1 MFQLNPTLL
10 NTASLNLE
18 VVGNNITNSGVSG
31 YKSSDFESALAGA
44 VRSSQ
49 GAQIKGAKINMSQG
63 SIVASV
69 SPLSMAINGA
79 GFFKVEKIDGSYTYT
94 RDGSFQMDKEG
105 FIINANGDKLIGF
118 PDATTNA
125 QGVLQID
132 TAKNPPEASTLAK
145 IEMNLPAEET
155 QISAAITF
163 SPTLTSSF
171 NNTTS
176 SVVYDQLGVAKVIQS
191 YYRYEEDKVSTA
203 IATPTV
209 TPTAAGVAGA
219 TGAGLF
225 SLVVSSATGLLPGQ
239 KITGTGLAANTFIAT
254 TWDGVSTTVPITA
267 GTTADFNGTNT
278 ISIPAAGHLVIKVAD
293 ATGLMPGQRITGT
306 GLADNTFI
314 ADNYVRGSTTVP
326 ITVAT
331 TAAFTNT
338 TVITAPSHWE
348 AYIYSDSEQIAQ
360 LSLVF
365 NTDGTLNKT
374 LTHSESP
381 VLNTT
386 TNAALATQPTY
397 AWNAALG
404 QLTFTVPAG
413 AGTAMVGLPLDFS
426 DVTKYAGAFTASSTQ
441 TDGYPPG
448 ALLGISVERDG
459 KILARY
465 GNGQQQVQA
474 QVMLANFKNPNG
486 LEVARDN
493 QFLST
498 LASGVE
504 DAGAPGQYGTGAIEG
519 SSVEQSNV
527 DLTAEMI
534 KLIAAQ
540 RNYQSVAQLI
550 KKQDEVLQTAINI
563 GQ

>member
-49 GAQIKGAKINMSQG
+49 GAQIKGAKINLSQG

-105 FIINANGDKLIGF
+105 YIINANGDKLIGF

-163 SPTLTSSF
+163 NPLNTSSF

-176 SVVYDQLGVAKVIQS
+176 SIIYDQLGIAKAIQS
-191 YYRYEEDKVSTA
+191 YYRYEEDKASTA
-203 IATPTV
+203 TLTAVVARAATGTIGQSALTV
-209 TPTAAGVAGA
+209 TD
-219 TGAGLF
+219 
-225 SLVVSSATGLLPGQ
+225 ATGLIAGQ
-239 KITGTGLAANTFIAT
+239 RITGTGIAANTFIAST
-254 TWDGVSTTVPITA
+254 YVSGALVVPISVPLT
-267 GTTADFNGTNT
+267 DDL
-278 ISIPAAGHLVIKVAD
+278 AAGATSLSAAVTNQFVIKVAD

-306 GLADNTFI
+306 GIADNTFI

-331 TAAFTNT
+331 TADFTGT
-338 TVITAPSHWE
+338 TTMTAPAHWE
-348 AYIYSDSEQIAQ
+348 AYIYSDSQQIAQ
-360 LSLVF
+360 LSLMF
-365 NTDGTLNKT
+365 NADGTLNKT
-374 LTHSESP
+374 LSHSESP
-381 VLNTT
+381 VLDKT
-386 TNAALATQPTY
+386 TNLALTTQPTY
-397 AWNAALG
+397 AWNAAMG

-413 AGTAMVGLPLDFS
+413 TGTAMVGLPLDFS
-426 DVTKYAGAFTASSTQ
+426 DVTKYAGDFTASSTQ
-441 TDGYPPG
+441 TAGYPPG

-527 DLTAEMI
+527 DLTGEMI

-563 GQ
+563 SQ

>member
-10 NTASLNLE
+10 NTSSLNLE

-94 RDGSFQMDKEG
+94 RDGSFQMDKLG
-105 FIINANGDKLIGF
+105 FVINANGDKLIGF

-132 TAKNPPEASTLAK
+132 TAKNPPEASSLAK

-163 SPTLTSSF
+163 NPANTSSF

-176 SVVYDQLGVAKVIQS
+176 SIVYDEVGIAKVIQS
-191 YYRYEEDKVSTA
+191 YYRYEEDKVATA
-203 IATPTV
+203 
-209 TPTAAGVAGA
+209 TAALGD
-219 TGAGLF
+219 T
-225 SLVVSSATGLLPGQ
+225 SLIVV
-239 KITGTGLAANTFIAT
+239 
-254 TWDGVSTTVPITA
+254 DG
-267 GTTADFNGTNT
+267 
-278 ISIPAAGHLVIKVAD
+278 
-293 ATGLMPGQRITGT
+293 TGLMPGQRITGT
-306 GLADNTFI
+306 GIPVNTFI
-314 ADNYVRGSTTVP
+314 ADGYIRGSTTVP
-326 ITVAT
+326 ITNAT
-331 TAAFTNT
+331 TAALNSA
-338 TVITAPSHWE
+338 TVTAPAHWE
-348 AYIYSDSEQIAQ
+348 AYIYSDSQQIAQ
-360 LSLVF
+360 LSLMF
-365 NTDGTLNKT
+365 NTDGTINKT

-381 VLNTT
+381 VLDKT
-386 TNAALATQPTY
+386 TNLPLGTQPAYT
-397 AWNAALG
+397 WNAAMG
-404 QLTFTVPAG
+404 QLTFSVPAG
-413 AGTAMVGLPLDFS
+413 LGTAMVGLPMDFS
-426 DVTKYAGAFTASSTQ
+426 DVTKYAGDFTASSTQ
-441 TDGYPPG
+441 TGGYPPG

-527 DLTAEMI
+527 DLTGEMI

-540 RNYQSVAQLI
+540 RNYQAVAQLI

>member
-18 VVGNNITNSGVSG
+18 VVGNNITNSGVTG

-49 GAQIKGAKINMSQG
+49 GAQVKGAKLNLSQG

-79 GFFKVEKIDGSYTYT
+79 GFFKVEKIDGSYAYT
-94 RDGSFQMDKEG
+94 RDGSFQLDKEG
-105 FIINANGDKLIGF
+105 YIINSNGDKLIGF

-132 TAKNPPEASTLAK
+132 TAKNPPEATSLAQF
-145 IEMNLPAEET
+145 EMNLPAEEVEIDVDT
-155 QISAAITF
+155 AFLPSD
-163 SPTLTSSF
+163 SSTF

-176 SVVYDQLGVAKVIQS
+176 TIVYDNLGVAKVIQS
-191 YYRYEEDKVSTA
+191 YYRY
-203 IATPTV
+203 TPT
-209 TPTAAGVAGA
+209 
-219 TGAGLF
+219 
-225 SLVVSSATGLLPGQ
+225 
-239 KITGTGLAANTFIAT
+239 
-254 TWDGVSTTVPITA
+254 
-267 GTTADFNGTNT
+267 
-278 ISIPAAGHLVIKVAD
+278 
-293 ATGLMPGQRITGT
+293 
-306 GLADNTFI
+306 
-314 ADNYVRGSTTVP
+314 
-326 ITVAT
+326 
-331 TAAFTNT
+331 
-338 TVITAPSHWE
+338 HWE
-348 AYIYSDSEQIAQ
+348 AYIYSNSEEIAK
-360 LSLVF
+360 LNFVF
-365 NTDGTLNKT
+365 APGGTLDKD
-374 LTHSESP
+374 LTVVETSSEAG
-381 VLNTT
+381 
-386 TNAALATQPTY
+386 AATWTAATGRLAF
-397 AWNAALG
+397 N
-404 QLTFTVPAG
+404 VPAG
-413 AGTAMVGLPLDFS
+413 TGEVLENLIFDFS
-426 DVTKYAGAFTASSTQ
+426 DITRYAGDFTASASQ
-441 TDGYPPG
+441 IGGYPPG
-448 ALLGISVERDG
+448 ALLGVSVERDG

-465 GNGQQQVQA
+465 GNGQQQIQA

-493 QFLST
+493 QFLPT
-498 LASGVE
+498 VASGVE

>member
-49 GAQIKGAKINMSQG
+49 GAQIKGAKINLSQG

-105 FIINANGDKLIGF
+105 YIINANGDKLIGF

-163 SPTLTSSF
+163 NPLNTSSF

-176 SVVYDQLGVAKVIQS
+176 SIIYDQLGIAKAIQS
-191 YYRYEEDKVSTA
+191 YYRYEEDKASTA
-203 IATPTV
+203 TLTV
-209 TPTAAGVAGA
+209 VAARAA
-219 TGAGLF
+219 TGTIGQSELTVAD
-225 SLVVSSATGLLPGQ
+225 ATGLIAGQ
-239 KITGTGLAANTFIAT
+239 RITGTGIAANTFIAST
-254 TWDGVSTTVPITA
+254 YVSGALVVPISVPLTDDL
-267 GTTADFNGTNT
+267 ADGATSLSAAVTNQF
-278 ISIPAAGHLVIKVAD
+278 VIKVAD

-306 GLADNTFI
+306 GIADNTFI

-331 TAAFTNT
+331 TADFTGT
-338 TVITAPSHWE
+338 TTMTAPAHWE
-348 AYIYSDSEQIAQ
+348 AYIYSDSQQIAQ
-360 LSLVF
+360 LSLMF
-365 NTDGTLNKT
+365 NADGTLNKT
-374 LTHSESP
+374 LSHSESP
-381 VLNTT
+381 ILDKT
-386 TNAALATQPTY
+386 TNLALTTQPTY
-397 AWNAALG
+397 AWNAAMG

-413 AGTAMVGLPLDFS
+413 TGTEMVGLPLDFS
-426 DVTKYAGAFTASSTQ
+426 DVTKYAGDFTASSTQ
-441 TDGYPPG
+441 TAGYPPG

-527 DLTAEMI
+527 DLTGEMI

-550 KKQDEVLQTAINI
+550 KKQDEVLQSAINI
-563 GQ
+563 SQ

>member
-1 MFQLNPTLL
+1 
-10 NTASLNLE
+10 
-18 VVGNNITNSGVSG
+18 
-31 YKSSDFESALAGA
+31 
-44 VRSSQ
+44 
-49 GAQIKGAKINMSQG
+49 
-63 SIVASV
+63 
-69 SPLSMAINGA
+69 
-79 GFFKVEKIDGSYTYT
+79 
-94 RDGSFQMDKEG
+94 
-105 FIINANGDKLIGF
+105 
-118 PDATTNA
+118 
-125 QGVLQID
+125 
-132 TAKNPPEASTLAK
+132 
-145 IEMNLPAEET
+145 MNLPAEET

-163 SPTLTSSF
+163 NPLNTSSF

-176 SVVYDQLGVAKVIQS
+176 SIIYDQLGIAKAIQS
-191 YYRYEEDKVSTA
+191 YYRYEEDKSSTA
-203 IATPTV
+203 TLTV
-209 TPTAAGVAGA
+209 VAARLA
-219 TGAGLF
+219 TGTIGQSELTVAD
-225 SLVVSSATGLLPGQ
+225 ATGLIAGQ
-239 KITGTGLAANTFIAT
+239 RITGTGIADNTFIAST
-254 TWDGVSTTVPITA
+254 YVSGALVVPISVPL
-267 GTTADFNGTNT
+267 ADTLVDSATSLSAAVTNQF
-278 ISIPAAGHLVIKVAD
+278 VIKVAD

-306 GLADNTFI
+306 GIADNTFI

-331 TAAFTNT
+331 TADFTGT
-338 TVITAPSHWE
+338 TTMTAPAHWE
-348 AYIYSDSEQIAQ
+348 AYIYSDSQQIAQ
-360 LSLVF
+360 LSLMF
-365 NTDGTLNKT
+365 NADGTLNKT
-374 LTHSESP
+374 LSHSESP
-381 VLNTT
+381 VLDKT
-386 TNAALATQPTY
+386 TNLALTTQPTY
-397 AWNAALG
+397 AWNAAMG

-413 AGTAMVGLPLDFS
+413 TGTAMVGLPLDFS
-426 DVTKYAGAFTASSTQ
+426 DVTKYAGDFTASSTQ
-441 TDGYPPG
+441 TAGYPPG

-527 DLTAEMI
+527 DLTGEMI

-563 GQ
+563 SQ

>member
-49 GAQIKGAKINMSQG
+49 GAQIKGAKINLSQG

-105 FIINANGDKLIGF
+105 YIINANGDKLIGF

-163 SPTLTSSF
+163 NPLNTSSF

-176 SVVYDQLGVAKVIQS
+176 SIIYDQLGIAKAIQS
-191 YYRYEEDKVSTA
+191 YYRYEEDKASTA
-203 IATPTV
+203 TLTV
-209 TPTAAGVAGA
+209 VAARAA
-219 TGAGLF
+219 TGTIGQSELTVAD
-225 SLVVSSATGLLPGQ
+225 ATGLIAGQ
-239 KITGTGLAANTFIAT
+239 RITGTGIAANTFIAST
-254 TWDGVSTTVPITA
+254 YVSGALVVPISVPLTDDL
-267 GTTADFNGTNT
+267 ADGATSLSAAVTNQF
-278 ISIPAAGHLVIKVAD
+278 VIKVAD

-306 GLADNTFI
+306 GIADNTFI

-331 TAAFTNT
+331 TADFTGT
-338 TVITAPSHWE
+338 TTMTAPAHWE
-348 AYIYSDSEQIAQ
+348 AYIYSDSQQIAQ
-360 LSLVF
+360 LSLMF
-365 NTDGTLNKT
+365 NADG
-374 LTHSESP
+374 
-381 VLNTT
+381 
-386 TNAALATQPTY
+386 
-397 AWNAALG
+397 
-404 QLTFTVPAG
+404 
-413 AGTAMVGLPLDFS
+413 
-426 DVTKYAGAFTASSTQ
+426 
-441 TDGYPPG
+441 
-448 ALLGISVERDG
+448 
-459 KILARY
+459 
-465 GNGQQQVQA
+465 
-474 QVMLANFKNPNG
+474 
-486 LEVARDN
+486 
-493 QFLST
+493 
-498 LASGVE
+498 
-504 DAGAPGQYGTGAIEG
+504 
-519 SSVEQSNV
+519 
-527 DLTAEMI
+527 
-534 KLIAAQ
+534 
-540 RNYQSVAQLI
+540 
-550 KKQDEVLQTAINI
+550 
-563 GQ
+563 

>member
-10 NTASLNLE
+10 NTSSLNLE

-69 SPLSMAINGA
+69 SPLSMAINGT
-79 GFFKVEKIDGSYTYT
+79 GFFKVQKIDGSQTYT
-94 RDGSFQMDKEG
+94 RDGSFQMDKLG
-105 FIINANGDKLIGF
+105 FVINANGDKLIGF
-118 PDATTNA
+118 PSVATNA
-125 QGVLQID
+125 QGVIKID
-132 TAKNPPEASTLAK
+132 TSKNPPQKSELIK
-145 IEMNLPAEET
+145 IEMNLPAEEK
-155 QISAAITF
+155 QISNANTF
-163 SPTLTSSF
+163 NPATTSSF

-176 SVVYDQLGVAKVIQS
+176 SIIYDQTGIAKVIQS
-191 YYRYEEDKVSTA
+191 YYRYEENKVSTA
-203 IATPTV
+203 IVTAIAALAATGT
-209 TPTAAGVAGA
+209 AGVGQTALTVPDTTGLSVGQRI
-219 TGAGLF
+219 TGAGI
-225 SLVVSSATGLLPGQ
+225 AD
-239 KITGTGLAANTFIAT
+239 NTFITAINT
-254 TWDGVSTTVPITA
+254 GTKVVTIST
-267 GTTADFNGTNT
+267 GTTSAFTGASSLTVGNVG
-278 ISIPAAGHLVIKVAD
+278 AGHSTITVAN
-293 ATGLMPGQRITGT
+293 AAGLMPGQRITGT
-306 GLADNTFI
+306 GIADNTFI
-314 ADNYVRGSTTVP
+314 ASNYVRGSTTVP

-331 TAAFTNT
+331 TAAFTGT
-338 TVITAPSHWE
+338 TTMTAPAHWE
-348 AYIYSDSEQIAQ
+348 AYVYSDSEQIAQ
-360 LSLVF
+360 LSLMF
-365 NTDGTLNKT
+365 NTDGTINKT
-374 LTHSESP
+374 LTHSQSQ
-381 VLNTT
+381 VLDKG
-386 TNAALATQPTY
+386 TNLPLSSQPTY

-413 AGTAMVGLPLDFS
+413 AGSAMIGLPMDFS
-426 DVTKYAGAFTASSTQ
+426 TTTKYAGDFTASSTQ
-441 TDGYPPG
+441 TGGYPPG

-474 QVMLANFKNPNG
+474 GVMLASFKNPNG

-504 DAGAPGQYGTGAIEG
+504 DAGRPGQYGTGAIEG

-527 DLTAEMI
+527 DLTGEMI

-540 RNYQSVAQLI
+540 RNYQAVAQLI

-563 GQ
+563 SQ

>member
-10 NTASLNLE
+10 NTSSLNLE

-105 FIINANGDKLIGF
+105 YIINANGDKLIGF

-132 TAKNPPEASTLAK
+132 TAKNPPEASTLAS
-145 IEMNLPAEET
+145 IEMNLPAEEI
-155 QISAAITF
+155 QISDAITF
-163 SPTLTSSF
+163 NPTNTSSF

-176 SVVYDQLGVAKVIQS
+176 SIVYDEVGIAKVIQS
-191 YYRYEEDKVSTA
+191 YYRYEEDKISTA
-203 IATPTV
+203 IATSTV
-209 TPTAAGVAGA
+209 TPTATAISGA
-219 TGAGLF
+219 TTLD
-225 SLVVSSATGLLPGQ
+225 VSSVTGLLPGQ
-239 KITGTGLAANTFIAT
+239 KITGEGLDANTFINT
-254 TWDGVSTTVPITA
+254 TWDGVSTSVPITVA
-267 GTTADFNGTNT
+267 TTGALSGTSLA
-278 ISIPAAGHLVIKVAD
+278 IPAAGHLVIKVAD

-314 ADNYVRGSTTVP
+314 ADSYVRGSTTVP

-331 TAAFTNT
+331 TAALTNT
-338 TVITAPSHWE
+338 TAITAPAHWE
-348 AYIYSDSEQIAQ
+348 AYIYSDSQQIAQ

-374 LTHSESP
+374 LSHSESP

-386 TNAALATQPTY
+386 TNLALATQPTY
-397 AWNAALG
+397 AWNAAMG
-404 QLTFTVPAG
+404 QLTFSVPAG
-413 AGTAMVGLPLDFS
+413 LGTAMVGLPMDFS
-426 DVTKYAGAFTASSTQ
+426 DVTKYAGDFTASSTQ
-441 TDGYPPG
+441 TGGYPPG

-527 DLTAEMI
+527 DLTGEMI

-540 RNYQSVAQLI
+540 RNYQAVAQLI

>member
-69 SPLSMAINGA
+69 SPLNMAVNGG

-105 FIINANGDKLIGF
+105 YIVNANGDKLMGF

-132 TAKNPPEASTLAK
+132 TAKNPPVASSLAK

-155 QISAAITF
+155 QIDDAITF
-163 SPTLTSSF
+163 DTSDTSSF

-176 SVVYDQLGVAKVIQS
+176 SIVYDPVGVAKVIQT
-191 YYRYEEDKVSTA
+191 YYRYEEEKIKTA
-203 IATPTV
+203 
-209 TPTAAGVAGA
+209 TAADGDEALIVTNLDGLKVGQRV
-219 TGAGLF
+219 TGDNI
-225 SLVVSSATGLLPGQ
+225 PDD
-239 KITGTGLAANTFIAT
+239 TFIESITSVGGVFTVNISQAV
-254 TWDGVSTTVPITA
+254 DGGAVTAFTVPT
-267 GTTADFNGTNT
+267 
-278 ISIPAAGHLVIKVAD
+278 
-293 ATGLMPGQRITGT
+293 
-306 GLADNTFI
+306 
-314 ADNYVRGSTTVP
+314 
-326 ITVAT
+326 
-331 TAAFTNT
+331 
-338 TVITAPSHWE
+338 HWE
-348 AYIYSDSEQIAQ
+348 AYIYSDSQEIAQ
-360 LSLVF
+360 LNLVF
-365 NTDGTLNKT
+365 NTDGTLNKDD
-374 LTHSESP
+374 THVATASYVSP
-381 VLNTT
+381 TD
-386 TNAALATQPTY
+386 PTE
-397 AWNAALG
+397 ASWDIAKG
-404 QLTFTVPAG
+404 QLTFDVPEG
-413 AGTAMVGLPLDFS
+413 SGEEIFVLPFDFS
-426 DVTKYAGAFTASSTQ
+426 DVTKYAGDFTASSTQ

-448 ALLGISVERDG
+448 SLLGISVERDG

-465 GNGQQQVQA
+465 GNGQQQVQC

-498 LASGVE
+498 LASGE
-504 DAGAPGQYGTGAIEG
+504 EEAGAPGQYGTGAIEG

-527 DLTAEMI
+527 DLTGEMI

-540 RNYQSVAQLI
+540 RNYQAVAQLI

>member
-69 SPLSMAINGA
+69 SPLSMAINGG
-79 GFFKVEKIDGSYTYT
+79 GFFKVQKIDGSYTYT
-94 RDGSFQMDKEG
+94 RDGSFQMDKLG

-118 PDATTNA
+118 PDAATNA

-132 TAKNPPEASTLAK
+132 TAKNPPEVSTLAK

-155 QISAAITF
+155 QISNAITF
-163 SPTLTSSF
+163 DSSDTTSF

-176 SVVYDQLGVAKVIQS
+176 SIVYDPVGVAKVIQT
-191 YYRYEEDKVSTA
+191 YYRYEEEKVKTANLNSTN
-203 IATPTV
+203 IITV
-209 TPTAAGVAGA
+209 TPA
-219 TGAGLF
+219 TLAGL
-225 SLVVSSATGLLPGQ
+225 
-239 KITGTGLAANTFIAT
+239 
-254 TWDGVSTTVPITA
+254 
-267 GTTADFNGTNT
+267 
-278 ISIPAAGHLVIKVAD
+278 KV
-293 ATGLMPGQRITGT
+293 GQRVTGS
-306 GLADNTFI
+306 GIPDNTFI
-314 ADNYVRGSTTVP
+314 QSINTGNGNIQISKAATSTGSATITVP
-326 ITVAT
+326 T
-331 TAAFTNT
+331 
-338 TVITAPSHWE
+338 HWE
-348 AYIYSDSEQIAQ
+348 AYIYSNSQEIAK
-360 LSLVF
+360 LNFVF
-365 NTDGTLNKT
+365 NTDGTINKNA
-374 LTHSESP
+374 THVASTSYSKELDLPTPLP
-381 VLNTT
+381 VV
-386 TNAALATQPTY
+386 AAVWDVAK
-397 AWNAALG
+397 G
-404 QLTFTVPAG
+404 QLTFDIPQGLSGEAI
-413 AGTAMVGLPLDFS
+413 TALPLDFS
-426 DVTKYAGAFTASSTQ
+426 DVTKYAGDFTASSTQ
-441 TDGYPPG
+441 IDGYPPG
-448 ALLGISVERDG
+448 SLLGISVERDG

-527 DLTAEMI
+527 DLTGEMI

>member
-49 GAQIKGAKINMSQG
+49 GAQVKGAKLNLSQG

-79 GFFKVEKIDGSYTYT
+79 GFFKVEKIDGSNAYT

-105 FIINANGDKLIGF
+105 YIINANGDKLIGF

-125 QGVLQID
+125 QDVLQID
-132 TAKNPPEASTLAK
+132 TAQNPPIATSLAQ
-145 IEMNLPAEET
+145 IEMNLPVET
-155 QISAAITF
+155 VEIDVDNTF
-163 SPTLTSSF
+163 LPSDTTTF

-176 SVVYDQLGVAKVIQS
+176 SIVYDNLGVAKVIQS
-191 YYRYEEDKVSTA
+191 YYRYTST
-203 IATPTV
+203 
-209 TPTAAGVAGA
+209 
-219 TGAGLF
+219 
-225 SLVVSSATGLLPGQ
+225 
-239 KITGTGLAANTFIAT
+239 
-254 TWDGVSTTVPITA
+254 
-267 GTTADFNGTNT
+267 
-278 ISIPAAGHLVIKVAD
+278 
-293 ATGLMPGQRITGT
+293 
-306 GLADNTFI
+306 
-314 ADNYVRGSTTVP
+314 
-326 ITVAT
+326 
-331 TAAFTNT
+331 
-338 TVITAPSHWE
+338 HWE
-348 AYIYSDSEQIAQ
+348 AYIYSDSEEIAK
-360 LSLVF
+360 LNLVF
-365 NTDGTLNKT
+365 QAGGTLDKD
-374 LTHSESP
+374 LTIVETSS
-381 VLNTT
+381 VDG
-386 TNAALATQPTY
+386 AAVWTAAT
-397 AWNAALG
+397 G
-404 QLTFTVPAG
+404 RLTFNVPAG
-413 AGTAMVGLPLDFS
+413 TGEVLEDLIFDFS
-426 DVTKYAGAFTASSTQ
+426 DITQYAGDFTASSSQ
-441 TDGYPPG
+441 TGGYPPG
-448 ALLGISVERDG
+448 SLLGISVERDG

-465 GNGQQQVQA
+465 GNGQQKVQA
-474 QVMLANFKNPNG
+474 QVMLVNFKNSNG

-504 DAGAPGQYGTGAIEG
+504 EAGAPGQYGTGAIEG

-527 DLTAEMI
+527 DLTGEMI

>member
-49 GAQIKGAKINMSQG
+49 GAQIKGAKINLSQG

-105 FIINANGDKLIGF
+105 YIINANGDKLIGF

-163 SPTLTSSF
+163 NPSNTSSF

-176 SVVYDQLGVAKVIQS
+176 SIIYDQLGIAKAIQS
-191 YYRYEEDKVSTA
+191 YYRYEEDKASTA
-203 IATPTV
+203 TLTAVVARAATGTIGQSALTV
-209 TPTAAGVAGA
+209 TD
-219 TGAGLF
+219 
-225 SLVVSSATGLLPGQ
+225 ATGLIAGQ
-239 KITGTGLAANTFIAT
+239 RITGTGIAANTFIAST
-254 TWDGVSTTVPITA
+254 YVSGALVVPISVPL
-267 GTTADFNGTNT
+267 ADTLVDSATSLSAAVTNQF
-278 ISIPAAGHLVIKVAD
+278 VIKVAD

-306 GLADNTFI
+306 GIADNTFI

-331 TAAFTNT
+331 TADFTGT
-338 TVITAPSHWE
+338 TTMTAPAHWE
-348 AYIYSDSEQIAQ
+348 AYIYSDSQQIAQ
-360 LSLVF
+360 LSLMF
-365 NTDGTLNKT
+365 NADGTLNKT
-374 LTHSESP
+374 LSHSESP
-381 VLNTT
+381 VLDKT
-386 TNAALATQPTY
+386 TNLALTTQPTY
-397 AWNAALG
+397 AWNAAMG

-413 AGTAMVGLPLDFS
+413 TGTAMVGLPLDFS
-426 DVTKYAGAFTASSTQ
+426 DVTKYAGDFTASSTQ
-441 TDGYPPG
+441 TAGYPPG

-527 DLTAEMI
+527 DLTGEMI

-563 GQ
+563 SQ

>member
-10 NTASLNLE
+10 NTSSLNLE

-94 RDGSFQMDKEG
+94 RDGSFQMDKLG

-118 PDATTNA
+118 PDAATNA

-132 TAKNPPEASTLAK
+132 TAKNPPEVSTLAK

-155 QISAAITF
+155 QISNAITF
-163 SPTLTSSF
+163 DSSDTTSF

-176 SVVYDQLGVAKVIQS
+176 SIVYDPVGVAKVIQT
-191 YYRYEEDKVSTA
+191 YYRYEEAKIKTA
-203 IATPTV
+203 SITTGSASITV
-209 TPTAAGVAGA
+209 PTANLAGLKVGQRVTASSGIPVNTYIVSINTN
-219 TGAGLF
+219 TGAVGISNL
-225 SLVVSSATGLLPGQ
+225 ATE
-239 KITGTGLAANTFIAT
+239 TAASKTI
-254 TWDGVSTTVPITA
+254 TVPT
-267 GTTADFNGTNT
+267 
-278 ISIPAAGHLVIKVAD
+278 
-293 ATGLMPGQRITGT
+293 
-306 GLADNTFI
+306 
-314 ADNYVRGSTTVP
+314 
-326 ITVAT
+326 
-331 TAAFTNT
+331 
-338 TVITAPSHWE
+338 HWE
-348 AYIYSDSEQIAQ
+348 AYIYSNSQEIAK
-360 LSLVF
+360 LNFVF
-365 NTDGTLNKT
+365 NEDGTINKND
-374 LTHSESP
+374 THVASTSYSKE
-381 VLNTT
+381 LD
-386 TNAALATQPTY
+386 LATPLPVV
-397 AWNAALG
+397 AAVWDVAKG
-404 QLTFTVPAG
+404 QLKFDIPKGSGEAI
-413 AGTAMVGLPLDFS
+413 VGLPMDFS
-426 DVTKYAGAFTASSTQ
+426 DVTKYAGDFTASSTQ
-441 TDGYPPG
+441 TGGYPPG

-527 DLTAEMI
+527 DLTGEMI

-540 RNYQSVAQLI
+540 RNYQAVAQLI

>member
-49 GAQIKGAKINMSQG
+49 GAQIKGAKINLSQG

-105 FIINANGDKLIGF
+105 YIINANGDKLIGF

-163 SPTLTSSF
+163 NPLNTSSF

-176 SVVYDQLGVAKVIQS
+176 SIIYDQLGIAKAIQS
-191 YYRYEEDKVSTA
+191 YYRYEEDKASTA
-203 IATPTV
+203 TLTV
-209 TPTAAGVAGA
+209 VAARAA
-219 TGAGLF
+219 TGTIGQSELTVAD
-225 SLVVSSATGLLPGQ
+225 ATGLIAGQ
-239 KITGTGLAANTFIAT
+239 RITGTGIAANTFIAST
-254 TWDGVSTTVPITA
+254 YVSGALVVPISVPLTDDLVA
-267 GTTADFNGTNT
+267 GATSLSAAVTNQF
-278 ISIPAAGHLVIKVAD
+278 VIKVAD

-306 GLADNTFI
+306 GIADNTFI

-331 TAAFTNT
+331 TADFTGT
-338 TVITAPSHWE
+338 TTMTAPAHWE
-348 AYIYSDSEQIAQ
+348 AYIYSDSQQIAQ
-360 LSLVF
+360 LSLMF
-365 NTDGTLNKT
+365 NADGTLNKT
-374 LTHSESP
+374 LSHSESP
-381 VLNTT
+381 VLDKT
-386 TNAALATQPTY
+386 TNLALTTQPTY
-397 AWNAALG
+397 AWNAAMG

-413 AGTAMVGLPLDFS
+413 TGTAMVELPLDFS
-426 DVTKYAGAFTASSTQ
+426 DVTKYAGDFTASSTQ
-441 TDGYPPG
+441 TAGYPPG

-527 DLTAEMI
+527 DLTGEMI

-563 GQ
+563 SQ

>member
-69 SPLSMAINGA
+69 SPLNMAVNGG

-105 FIINANGDKLIGF
+105 YIVNANGDKLMGF

-132 TAKNPPEASTLAK
+132 TAKNPPVASSLAK

-155 QISAAITF
+155 QIDDAITF
-163 SPTLTSSF
+163 DTADTSSF

-176 SVVYDQLGVAKVIQS
+176 SIVYDPVGVAKVIQT
-191 YYRYEEDKVSTA
+191 YYRYEEEKNKTATLANTSTTLTVAVSELAGLKVGQRVTA
-203 IATPTV
+203 TGIPDDTFIVSIDTV
-209 TPTAAGVAGA
+209 TGEVEISNAATTSG
-219 TGAGLF
+219 
-225 SLVVSSATGLLPGQ
+225 SAT
-239 KITGTGLAANTFIAT
+239 I
-254 TWDGVSTTVPITA
+254 TVPT
-267 GTTADFNGTNT
+267 
-278 ISIPAAGHLVIKVAD
+278 
-293 ATGLMPGQRITGT
+293 
-306 GLADNTFI
+306 
-314 ADNYVRGSTTVP
+314 
-326 ITVAT
+326 
-331 TAAFTNT
+331 
-338 TVITAPSHWE
+338 HWE
-348 AYIYSDSEQIAQ
+348 AYIYSDSQEIAQ
-360 LSLVF
+360 LNLVF
-365 NTDGTLNKT
+365 NTDGTLNKDD
-374 LTHSESP
+374 THVATASYVSP
-381 VLNTT
+381 TD
-386 TNAALATQPTY
+386 PTE
-397 AWNAALG
+397 ASWDIAKG
-404 QLTFTVPAG
+404 QLTFDVPQG
-413 AGTAMVGLPLDFS
+413 SGEEIFVLPFDFS
-426 DVTKYAGAFTASSTQ
+426 DVTKYAGDFTASSTQ

-448 ALLGISVERDG
+448 SLLGISVERDG

-465 GNGQQQVQA
+465 GNGQQQVQC

-498 LASGVE
+498 LASGE
-504 DAGAPGQYGTGAIEG
+504 EEAGAPGQYGTGAIEG

-527 DLTAEMI
+527 DLTGEMI

-540 RNYQSVAQLI
+540 RNYQAVAQLI

>member
-49 GAQIKGAKINMSQG
+49 GAQIKGAKINLSQG

-105 FIINANGDKLIGF
+105 YIINANGDKLIGF

-163 SPTLTSSF
+163 NPLNTSSF

-176 SVVYDQLGVAKVIQS
+176 SIIYDQLGIAKAIQS
-191 YYRYEEDKVSTA
+191 YYRYEEDKSSTA
-203 IATPTV
+203 TLTV
-209 TPTAAGVAGA
+209 VAARLA
-219 TGAGLF
+219 TGTIGQSELTVAD
-225 SLVVSSATGLLPGQ
+225 ATGLIAGQ
-239 KITGTGLAANTFIAT
+239 RITGTGIAANTFIAST
-254 TWDGVSTTVPITA
+254 YVSGALVVPISVPL
-267 GTTADFNGTNT
+267 ADTLVDSATSLSAAVTNQF
-278 ISIPAAGHLVIKVAD
+278 VIKVAD

-306 GLADNTFI
+306 GIADNTFI

-331 TAAFTNT
+331 TADFTGT
-338 TVITAPSHWE
+338 TTMTAPAHWE
-348 AYIYSDSEQIAQ
+348 AYIYSDSQQIAQ
-360 LSLVF
+360 LSLMF
-365 NTDGTLNKT
+365 NADGTLNKT
-374 LTHSESP
+374 LSHSESP
-381 VLNTT
+381 VLDKT
-386 TNAALATQPTY
+386 TNLALTTQPTY
-397 AWNAALG
+397 AWNAAMG

-413 AGTAMVGLPLDFS
+413 TGTAMVGLPLDFS
-426 DVTKYAGAFTASSTQ
+426 DVTKYAGDFTASSTQ
-441 TDGYPPG
+441 TAGYPPG

-527 DLTAEMI
+527 DLTGEMI

-563 GQ
+563 SQ

>member
-10 NTASLNLE
+10 NTSSLNLE

-105 FIINANGDKLIGF
+105 YIINANGDKLIGF

-132 TAKNPPEASTLAK
+132 TAKNPPEASSLAK

-155 QISAAITF
+155 QISDAITF
-163 SPTLTSSF
+163 SPTLTTSF

-191 YYRYEEDKVSTA
+191 YYRYEEDKISTA
-203 IATPTV
+203 LATSAV
-209 TPTAAGVAGA
+209 TPTATAALGA
-219 TGAGLF
+219 TTLA
-225 SLVVSSATGLLPGQ
+225 VSSVTGLLPGQ
-239 KITGTGLAANTFIAT
+239 KITGTGLAANTFINT
-254 TWDGVSTTVPITA
+254 TWDGVSTSVPITVA
-267 GTTADFNGTNT
+267 TTAALTST
-278 ISIPAAGHLVIKVAD
+278 SLAIPAAGHLVIQVAD

-314 ADNYVRGSTTVP
+314 ADSYVRGSTTVP

-331 TAAFTNT
+331 TAALTNT
-338 TVITAPSHWE
+338 TVITAPAHWE
-348 AYIYSDSEQIAQ
+348 AYIYSDSQQIAQ
-360 LSLVF
+360 LSLMF

-381 VLNTT
+381 VLNTA
-386 TNAALATQPTY
+386 TNLALATQPTY

-404 QLTFTVPAG
+404 RLTFTVPAG
-413 AGTAMVGLPLDFS
+413 SGTAMVGLPMDFS
-426 DVTKYAGAFTASSTQ
+426 DVTKYAGDFTASSTQ

-465 GNGQQQVQA
+465 GNGQQQVQS
-474 QVMLANFKNPNG
+474 QVMLASFKNPNG

-527 DLTAEMI
+527 DLTGEMI

-540 RNYQSVAQLI
+540 RNYQAVAQLI

>member
-1 MFQLNPTLL
+1 MFQLNSTLL

-49 GAQIKGAKINMSQG
+49 GAQIKGAKINLSQG

-105 FIINANGDKLIGF
+105 YIINANGDKLIGF

-163 SPTLTSSF
+163 NPLNTSSF

-176 SVVYDQLGVAKVIQS
+176 SIIYDQLGIAKAIQS
-191 YYRYEEDKVSTA
+191 YYRYEEDKASTA
-203 IATPTV
+203 TLTV
-209 TPTAAGVAGA
+209 VAARAA
-219 TGAGLF
+219 TGTIGQSELT
-225 SLVVSSATGLLPGQ
+225 VEDATGLIAGQ
-239 KITGTGLAANTFIAT
+239 RITGTGIAANTFIAST
-254 TWDGVSTTVPITA
+254 YVSGALVVPISVPL
-267 GTTADFNGTNT
+267 ADTLVDSATSLSAAVTNQF
-278 ISIPAAGHLVIKVAD
+278 VIEVAD

-306 GLADNTFI
+306 GIAANTFI

-331 TAAFTNT
+331 TADFTGT
-338 TVITAPSHWE
+338 TTMTAPAHWE
-348 AYIYSDSEQIAQ
+348 AYIYSDSQQIAQ
-360 LSLVF
+360 LSLMF
-365 NTDGTLNKT
+365 NADGTLNKT
-374 LTHSESP
+374 LSHSESP
-381 VLNTT
+381 VLDKT
-386 TNAALATQPTY
+386 TNLALTTQPTY
-397 AWNAALG
+397 AWNAAMG

-413 AGTAMVGLPLDFS
+413 TGTAMVGLPLDFS
-426 DVTKYAGAFTASSTQ
+426 DVTKYAGDFTASSTQ
-441 TDGYPPG
+441 TAGYPPG

-527 DLTAEMI
+527 DLTGEMI

-550 KKQDEVLQTAINI
+550 KKQDEVLQTAISMS
-563 GQ
+563 Q

>member
-79 GFFKVEKIDGSYTYT
+79 GFFKVEKIDGSFTYT
-94 RDGSFQMDKEG
+94 RDGSFQMDKLG

-118 PDATTNA
+118 PDAATNA

-132 TAKNPPEASTLAK
+132 TAKNPPEVSTLAK

-155 QISAAITF
+155 QISDAITF
-163 SPTLTSSF
+163 DPLDTTSF

-176 SVVYDQLGVAKVIQS
+176 SIVYDPVGVAKVIQT
-191 YYRYEEDKVSTA
+191 YYRYEEEKVKT
-203 IATPTV
+203 TV
-209 TPTAAGVAGA
+209 SLTNGVASMTVPTAN
-219 TGAGLF
+219 
-225 SLVVSSATGLLPGQ
+225 LPGLKVGQ
-239 KITGTGLAANTFIAT
+239 RVTGTG
-254 TWDGVSTTVPITA
+254 
-267 GTTADFNGTNT
+267 
-278 ISIPAAGHLVIKVAD
+278 IP
-293 ATGLMPGQRITGT
+293 
-306 GLADNTFI
+306 DNTFI
-314 ADNYVRGSTTVP
+314 QSINTTTGVVGISNPASVDSASATITVP
-326 ITVAT
+326 T
-331 TAAFTNT
+331 
-338 TVITAPSHWE
+338 HWE
-348 AYIYSDSEQIAQ
+348 AYIYSNSQEIAK
-360 LSLVF
+360 LNFVF
-365 NTDGTLNKT
+365 NADGTINKND
-374 LTHSESP
+374 THVASTSYSKELDLPTPLP
-381 VLNTT
+381 VV
-386 TNAALATQPTY
+386 AAVWDVAK
-397 AWNAALG
+397 G
-404 QLTFTVPAG
+404 QLTFDIPK
-413 AGTAMVGLPLDFS
+413 GTGEAIVGLPLDFS
-426 DVTKYAGAFTASSTQ
+426 DVTKYAGDFTASSTQ
-441 TDGYPPG
+441 TGGYPPG

-527 DLTAEMI
+527 DLTGEMI

>member
-18 VVGNNITNSGVSG
+18 VVGNNITNSGVTG

-69 SPLSMAINGA
+69 SPLSMAINGG
-79 GFFKVEKIDGSYTYT
+79 GFFKVQKIDGSYTYT
-94 RDGSFQMDKEG
+94 RDGSFQMDKLG

-118 PDATTNA
+118 PDAATNA

-132 TAKNPPEASTLAK
+132 TAKNPPESSTLAT

-163 SPTLTSSF
+163 NPANTSSF

-176 SVVYDQLGVAKVIQS
+176 SIVYDELGIAKALQS
-191 YYRYEEDKVSTA
+191 YYRYEEDKASTA
-203 IATPTV
+203 IVTAIAARTATGTAGANQTALTV
-209 TPTAAGVAGA
+209 TDT
-219 TGAGLF
+219 
-225 SLVVSSATGLLPGQ
+225 TGLIVGQ
-239 KITGTGLAANTFIAT
+239 RITGTGITDNTFITAIDT
-254 TWDGVSTTVPITA
+254 GTKVVTISA
-267 GTTADFNGTNT
+267 GTTTAFTGSTSLT
-278 ISIPAAGHLVIKVAD
+278 VGQVGAGHLTITVAD

-306 GLADNTFI
+306 GIADNTFI
-314 ADNYVRGSTTVP
+314 ADDYVRGSTTVP

-331 TAAFTNT
+331 TAAFTGVT
-338 TVITAPSHWE
+338 TITAPAHWE

-360 LSLVF
+360 LSLMF
-365 NTDGTLNKT
+365 NADGTINKN
-374 LTHSESP
+374 LTHAESP
-381 VLNTT
+381 VLDKT
-386 TNAALATQPTY
+386 TNLKLGTQPTY
-397 AWNAALG
+397 SWNAAMG
-404 QLTFTVPAG
+404 QLIFTVPAG
-413 AGTAMVGLPLDFS
+413 AGTAMVGLPIDFS
-426 DVTKYAGAFTASSTQ
+426 GVTKYAGDFTASSTQ
-441 TDGYPPG
+441 TGGYPPG
-448 ALLGISVERDG
+448 SLLGISVERDG

-527 DLTAEMI
+527 DLTGEMI